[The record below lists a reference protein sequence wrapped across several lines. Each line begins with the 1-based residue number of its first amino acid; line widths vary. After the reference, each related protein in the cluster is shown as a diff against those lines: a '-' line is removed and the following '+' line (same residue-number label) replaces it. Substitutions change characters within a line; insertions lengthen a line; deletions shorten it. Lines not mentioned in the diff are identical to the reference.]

1 MTCPTG
7 ASRPGP
13 RPTGEGDD
21 DLWAAGVASGPRW
34 RGQGEESGEPDD
46 FADLMDET
54 RVEPQSDEMFF
65 DDDEPFEAIAPVAG
79 PPQRRA
85 NPYPEPDADLADQ
98 LGGGGG
104 GERDMQQAVMV
115 GVGLVVLLLVASFL
129 GAWALVGLATA
140 IIVVAT
146 GEFMTATKR
155 SGYHPAG
162 LVGLAGAGGLVLA
175 AYWRGEAA
183 IPLVLFLVVVTTLC
197 WWLFDAGPP
206 EHAVANAGITLFAV
220 LYVGLLGS
228 FAALLL
234 KFPDGVGMLFGAV
247 LVAVAADVGG
257 LFIGQRVGRSPLTA
271 ASPNKTVEGFVGG
284 IVVSVVVS
292 VLVLGIIGVFPW
304 SAFDALVLGI
314 VGGVMTPLGDLCES
328 RIKRDLGLKDMGDV
342 LPGHGGVLDR
352 FDGLLFVL
360 PATYYLVRLLE
371 VYANTP

>member
-1 MTCPTG
+1 
-7 ASRPGP
+7 
-13 RPTGEGDD
+13 
-21 DLWAAGVASGPRW
+21 
-34 RGQGEESGEPDD
+34 
-46 FADLMDET
+46 
-54 RVEPQSDEMFF
+54 
-65 DDDEPFEAIAPVAG
+65 
-79 PPQRRA
+79 
-85 NPYPEPDADLADQ
+85 
-98 LGGGGG
+98 
-104 GERDMQQAVMV
+104 MV